1 MTEETSI
8 MTHLDTIKGLAKQI
22 QEDGAQIRK
31 NSFVEETFGVVGSY
45 DRKSDWKL
53 NYKNAAKRVINTRV
67 ADFAPCGVWEPSN
80 EALAIL
86 AQEWAVTDE
95 DFLWDA
101 LAEEQDKI
109 GVRLLSF
116 IQKGLNNLTLDE
128 IMTAG
133 ELWAVCGAALER
145 HAKALAEN
153 LGVNDYAESEY
164 EVMIEE
170 GKLKTQNPD
179 ANF

>member
-1 MTEETSI
+1 M
-8 MTHLDTIKGLAKQI
+8 
-22 QEDGAQIRK
+22 
-31 NSFVEETFGVVGSY
+31 
-45 DRKSDWKL
+45 
-53 NYKNAAKRVINTRV
+53 
-67 ADFAPCGVWEPSN
+67 WEPSN